1 MPTEEEL
8 LLELEI
14 AGLRHQTALFY
25 FQQTEAIFQKSFL
38 SSRQLARWP
47 CATCSTPAKSTTWL
61 CCSLMAYLRH
71 AKIRL
76 RLAC

>member
-25 FQQTEAIFQKSFL
+25 LQQMSDFSEELPVERAVFQVAVRNVQHAGEVYDMAAL
-38 SSRQLARWP
+38 H
-47 CATCSTPAKSTTWL
+47 
-61 CCSLMAYLRH
+61 LMAYLRH
-71 AKIRL
+71 AKIRP
-76 RLAC
+76 RLAR